1 MKTPMP
7 KQEPKERIKNFNE
20 VALGYDEGDAVKEAG
35 RCLSC
40 KKPVCVKGCT
50 VEIDIPVF
58 ISLIKE
64 RKFDDAISKIKE
76 KNSLPGI
83 CGRVC
88 PQETQCEQLCVIGK
102 KGESVAIGRLERFA
116 ADWERKKGVK
126 IPKKIGTKD
135 KKVAVVGSGPAGLTC
150 AADLAKMGH
159 SVTVFESLH
168 KTGGVL
174 MYGIPEFRMPKAIVE
189 AEINYIQ
196 QLGVEIYTDMVV
208 GKSIMVDELLQK
220 HDAVFIGTGAGLP
233 MFMHISGENLNGV
246 YSANE
251 FLTRVNLMNAYKFP
265 EYDTP
270 VRVGKRVA
278 VVGAGNVAMD
288 SARTALRLGAK
299 ESVIVYRRSEKE
311 MPARKEEVE
320 HAKEEGVKFMLLTNP
335 VRLFGDEHGFVKKME
350 CIQMKLGEPD
360 ESGRRRPVPIKG
372 SESTMDVDTVI
383 VAIGQS
389 PNPLVP
395 KTMKGLEV
403 GKHGNIITDEDGR
416 TSIKGVF
423 AGGDIA
429 TGAATVISA
438 MGMGKKAAEAMDRY
452 VIGGFW
458 K

>member
-1 MKTPMP
+1 METKKTLMSE
-7 KQEPKERIKNFNE
+7 QEPKERIKNFNE
-20 VALGYDEGDAVKEAG
+20 VAFGYDEEAAVKEAN
-35 RCLSC
+35 RCLNC
-40 KKPVCVKGCT
+40 KKPFCVKGCP
-50 VEIDIPVF
+50 VEIDISGF
-58 ISLIKE
+58 IKLIKE
-64 RKFDDAISKIKE
+64 RKFEGAIDKIKE

-102 KGESVAIGRLERFA
+102 KGEPVAIGRLERFA
-116 ADWERKKGVK
+116 ADWERAKGVSPPQK
-126 IPKKIGTKD
+126 IVSTGKKI
-135 KKVAVVGSGPAGLTC
+135 AVVGSGPAGLTC
-150 AADLAKMGH
+150 AAELARIGH
-159 SVTVFESLH
+159 SVTIFESLH

-189 AEINYIQ
+189 AEVNYIQ

-208 GKSIMVDELLQK
+208 GKSIMVDELLREY
-220 HDAVFIGTGAGLP
+220 DAVFIGTGAGLP

-251 FLTRVNLMNAYKFP
+251 FLTRVNLMKAYKFP

-270 VRVGKRVA
+270 VRVGKKVA

-288 SARTALRLGAK
+288 SARTALRLGAE

-311 MPARKEEVE
+311 MPARKEEIE
-320 HAKEEGVKFMLLTNP
+320 HAKEEGIKFMLLTNP
-335 VRLFGDEHGFVKKME
+335 VRLFGNEQGFVKKME
-350 CIQMKLGEPD
+350 CIRMRLGEPD

-372 SESTMDVDTVI
+372 SEFTMDVDTVI

-395 KTMKGLEV
+395 KTMRGLEIS
-403 GKHGNIITDEDGR
+403 KYGNIVTDENGK
-416 TSIKGVF
+416 TSINGVF

-438 MGMGKKAAEAMDRY
+438 MGMGKKAATTIDRY
-452 VIGGFW
+452 V
-458 K
+458 KEK